1 MYSLVRFYKCFPIK
15 DNLSQKG
22 KDGSNEDNGVP
33 VRNTGSCR
41 LDTARRLGPL
51 DCFRKAIAS
60 GLYLRTVAI
69 DRAAIQLGTTARNDK
84 HRPDLQSGIGVFKD
98 SIKIVIRGRTASHP
112 RDAGH
117 CDPRLDKK
125 VLRTHDRWSNAQ
137 RVSMDTDRILSSRG
151 LYLSTMAID
160 PLDFPLVTCSSSHG
174 RSCRRKPRTSIP
186 S

>member
-1 MYSLVRFYKCFPIK
+1 M
-15 DNLSQKG
+15 
-22 KDGSNEDNGVP
+22 GSPCGT
-33 VRNTGSCR
+33 RGLAGSTR
-41 LDTARRLGPL
+41 QDRLGPL

-151 LYLSTMAID
+151 LYLSTMAMGL
-160 PLDFPLVTCSSSHG
+160 LDFPLVTCSSSHG